1 MRLFARLST
10 LKKYIFPRFCAP
22 SVIPNLHDLLLLWGF
37 RAAEQQLG
45 RCVFRETAS
54 NRRCVQGE
62 IIYTLP
68 ESVMNVDENRLLD
81 SLDDHFPTT
90 KQLGNSSFITISKSV
105 IPPAD
110 SRNGQA
116 VVPDTP
122 LH

>member
-1 MRLFARLST
+1 MAVCSLRKSSDFILLWDNLLIPEDLMLAIPLST

-62 IIYTLP
+62 KGH
-68 ESVMNVDENRLLD
+68 V
-81 SLDDHFPTT
+81 
-90 KQLGNSSFITISKSV
+90 
-105 IPPAD
+105 
-110 SRNGQA
+110 
-116 VVPDTP
+116 
-122 LH
+122 